1 MQEQLR
7 SLQEVQAQA
16 AGLTCL
22 RPGALESIITEVAMC
37 RHITITPEDLYFEAA
52 DFWADHPGL
61 SHIPQAR
68 VSSYER
74 IVNEE
79 RLSALAALCI
89 KCKLHQRGNS
99 ISTSS
104 GQSTARMSISAAEK
118 VMLLLHIFNFNIF
131 VLSSI
136 TYFIFSG
143 PFAGTGRV

>member
-1 MQEQLR
+1 MQEQLQC
-7 SLQEVQAQA
+7 LQEVQAQA

-22 RPGALESIITEVAMC
+22 HPGALESIITKVAMC
-37 RHITITPEDLYFEAA
+37 HHITITPADLFFEAV
-52 DFWADHPGL
+52 DFWADHPAL
-61 SHIPQAR
+61 SHIPQAH

-79 RLSALAALCI
+79 RLSALAVLCI
-89 KCKLHQRGNS
+89 ERKLHWRGDS

-104 GQSTARMSISAAEK
+104 GWSATWMSISAAEK

-131 VLSSI
+131 VLSS
-136 TYFIFSG
+136 FIFSG